1 VLAVSEDGILNIFDN
16 VASSALSSAETPPR
30 KKKRK
35 NVNRAA
41 SCVVK
46 VLNEK
51 DNSLIP
57 ILAASSTDEANN
69 KMASKVMIVRGHPT
83 KPIIEAVVCISPC
96 NLIFLLI
103 YLCYMLTTT
112 LFSSLYKRIVDKQTR
127 CLIPEVILSRLHQPV
142 IPMDESS
149 IAAMNLVNTYE
160 MGICY

>member
-1 VLAVSEDGILNIFDN
+1 VLSLDADLHNVSISPSSTVLAVSEDGILNIFDN
-16 VASSALSSAETPPR
+16 VASPALSSAETPPR

-57 ILAASSTDEANN
+57 ILAASSMGESNN

-83 KPIIEAVVCISPC
+83 KPIIEAVV
-96 NLIFLLI
+96 
-103 YLCYMLTTT
+103 
-112 LFSSLYKRIVDKQTR
+112 RIR
-127 CLIPEVILSRLHQPV
+127 PV
-142 IPMDESS
+142 WTS
-149 IAAMNLVNTYE
+149 I
-160 MGICY
+160 